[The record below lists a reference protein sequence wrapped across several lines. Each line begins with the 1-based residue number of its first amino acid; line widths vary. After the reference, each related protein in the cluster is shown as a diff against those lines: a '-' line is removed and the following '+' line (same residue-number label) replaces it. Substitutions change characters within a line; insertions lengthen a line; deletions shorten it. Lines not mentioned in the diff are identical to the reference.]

1 MLIAEALAKKTDEA
15 RKETY
20 VDRRFSDIVKTM
32 NDRAAAMQSSLVIK
46 KLTRYGLSHPAEVQW
61 FLQTGSPMPEEMKT
75 RFAQGEMEPK
85 LVEELYS
92 DQQKVNDRLTAEGF
106 ELTEKPI
113 DLPSILDPKIT
124 EEVRQ
129 HVETANKLFECEV
142 VISWEHLTTAKLQ

>member
-1 MLIAEALAKKTDEA
+1 
-15 RKETY
+15 
-20 VDRRFSDIVKTM
+20 
-32 NDRAAAMQSSLVIK
+32 
-46 KLTRYGLSHPAEVQW
+46 
-61 FLQTGSPMPEEMKT
+61 MPEEMKT